1 MTHKAEQ
8 GREQWTATRVG
19 HHLPM
24 WPWPQT
30 SFQLRQGGTGH
41 RVRGPSHLEAPS
53 PHDLQPFSPS
63 PPHCPASA
71 PPRCTG
77 CQVIAPHGH
86 GMEVF
91 RKRKKEKSPE
101 QVSSSQESPGKT
113 EQVAAQRPAPSTCS
127 LALRQALPVEQVLL
141 PAFGIGPG
149 LGAAREAGTW
159 RGEVARLLGLWEK
172 RKRWKEAEGTHEGS
186 SHEGPSWN
194 GQSLPEAA
202 GLTRGRGCS

>member
-8 GREQWTATRVG
+8 GSEQWIAARVG

-24 WPWPQT
+24 RPWPQT
-30 SFQLRQGGTGH
+30 SFQLGQGGTRH

-53 PHDLQPFSPS
+53 PHDLQSSSPS

-91 RKRKKEKSPE
+91 RKRKKEKSPRAGK
-101 QVSSSQESPGKT
+101 QLPG
-113 EQVAAQRPAPSTCS
+113 VAGQDGASGCPAPSSIHLQPGTETGPACGAGSTPS
-127 LALRQALPVEQVLL
+127 LWHWPWSWRS
-141 PAFGIGPG
+141 PG
-149 LGAAREAGTW
+149 GRHVAGGSSQSAW
-159 RGEVARLLGLWEK
+159 FVGK
-172 RKRWKEAEGTHEGS
+172 KKELEGS
-186 SHEGPSWN
+186 
-194 GQSLPEAA
+194 
-202 GLTRGRGCS
+202 RGDT